1 MSRGAPS
8 FGRKQSAATN
18 AEVVQKKWC
27 APNYLPYMFAAGVLL
42 AVAGGVAIFDRNK
55 LQLVSAIKPGY
66 LDTVA
71 TGLGQEP
78 LNADWDFS
86 GERDEAISTTY
97 WMAVNFRKLCNF
109 AGFPVIVESDE
120 EYQSA
125 NPDARNRYRVDVYG
139 KEKSARQVVG
149 LIQTSPSE
157 FCGRDVH
164 FAMFDYRVSAL
175 PLTLERSKE
184 RTEAILREGRRRL
197 AEIENQSAV
206 YDSGGPSEPYVDVPA
221 FCREK
226 WPTDLEMQAYCRR
239 QQDEARDRVS
249 ARHADTPIMRFCASR
264 WPGDWEM
271 FDYCL
276 GNQVKAQ
283 RELN

>member
-1 MSRGAPS
+1 
-8 FGRKQSAATN
+8 
-18 AEVVQKKWC
+18 
-27 APNYLPYMFAAGVLL
+27 MFAAGVLL
-42 AVAGGVAIFDRNK
+42 AVAGGVAIFDHNR
-55 LQLVSAIKPGY
+55 LQIISAIKPSY

-71 TGLGQEP
+71 TSLGQAP

-97 WMAVNFRKLCNF
+97 WMAANFRKLCNF
-109 AGFPVIVESDE
+109 AGFPVILESDE

-125 NPDARNRYRVDVYG
+125 NPDARNRYRIDVYG
-139 KEKSARQVVG
+139 KEKSARQVVSA
-149 LIQTSPSE
+149 IQANPSE
-157 FCGRDVH
+157 FCAQDVH

-175 PLTLERSKE
+175 PLTLKRSKE
-184 RTEAILREGRRRL
+184 QTEAILREGRRRL
-197 AEIENQSAV
+197 TEIENQSAV

-221 FCREK
+221 FCRGK

-249 ARHADTPIMRFCASR
+249 ARHADAPIMRFCASR

-276 GNQVKAQ
+276 GNQVEAQ